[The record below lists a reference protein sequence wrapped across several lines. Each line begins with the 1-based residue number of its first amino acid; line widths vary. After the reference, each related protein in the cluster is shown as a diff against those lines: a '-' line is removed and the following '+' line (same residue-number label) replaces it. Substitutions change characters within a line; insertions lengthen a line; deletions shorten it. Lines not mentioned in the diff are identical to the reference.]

1 MPTAVV
7 FDEAINNIGAGVINL
22 STDTVKVALTN
33 AAPDQAAWD
42 ELADVTQISATGG
55 YALQTVTTSWAETG
69 SGTGVWRSR
78 RQAPPW
84 TPIAT
89 RFGIQTPAPATSSL
103 LMSIEGQR
111 AQFLTARRER
121 SPFRLGCSRS
131 RCRNEAARYAGARR
145 PLSHCLSWANHGW
158 E

>member
-69 SGTGVWRSR
+69 SGTGVWRFDTSD
-78 RQAPPW
+78 
-84 TPIAT
+84 
-89 RFGIQTPAPATSSL
+89 PA
-103 LMSIEGQR
+103 
-111 AQFLTARRER
+111 FTA
-121 SPFRLGCSRS
+121 SG
-131 RCRNEAARYAGARR
+131 AAMDTNRYAVWYSDTSTGDKLLAYVDRGSTGTIPDGTTR
-145 PLSHCLSWANHGW
+145 TFTVSAGLFEITVP
-158 E
+158 